1 MLTDYISVG
10 QTLDYLDYVDQF
22 ISVYEVEDLEVDVS
36 QLLDSINL

>member
-1 MLTDYISVG
+1 MLSDYINAE

-22 ISVYEVEDLEVDVS
+22 TSVYEVDDIEVDVS

>member
-1 MLTDYISVG
+1 MLTDYINVG

>member
-1 MLTDYISVG
+1 MLSDYINAE

-22 ISVYEVEDLEVDVS
+22 TSVYEVEEITIDVS